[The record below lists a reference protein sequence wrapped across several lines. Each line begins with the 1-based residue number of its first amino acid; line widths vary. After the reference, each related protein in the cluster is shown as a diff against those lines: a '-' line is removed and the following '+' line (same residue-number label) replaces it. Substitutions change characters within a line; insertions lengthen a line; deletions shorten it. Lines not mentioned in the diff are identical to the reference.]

1 MHDLSLGMKRSLLGG
16 SGAEK
21 EASGVQQ
28 GRCCWIAVGSWLG
41 DVEPGKGCREA
52 VIWAREAS

>member
-1 MHDLSLGMKRSLLGG
+1 MKRSLLGG